1 MGNTVFGRN
10 LAKRRKALGLT
21 QEQLA
26 MRLNVSPQAVSK
38 WENSSYPDGERGRIV
53 KKTKAWIFCA
63 AAASGDTGCFFG

>member
-38 WENSSYPDGERGRIV
+38 WENSSYPDGEDHTVGFVEYEEAHLAQINV
-53 KKTKAWIFCA
+53 SQT
-63 AAASGDTGCFFG
+63 DV

>member
-21 QEQLA
+21 TGTACHAAERLATGGVQVGKQQLSG
-26 MRLNVSPQAVSK
+26 RR
-38 WENSSYPDGERGRIV
+38 RGRIV
-53 KKTKAWIFCA
+53 KKTKACIFCA